1 MSVSVRIPTILRPL
15 TEGAAEVE
23 VDPADSTVSGVL
35 AALDESYP
43 GLRDRILDDQGAP
56 RRFINLYLGDEDIR
70 ACQGLETPTGQ
81 GARLSIIPAVAGG

>member
-15 TEGAAEVE
+15 TGGVAEVE
-23 VDPADSTVSGVL
+23 VDPADSTVAGVL

-43 GLRDRILDDQGAP
+43 GFRERILDDQGAP
-56 RRFINLYLGDEDIR
+56 RRFINLYIGDQDIR
-70 ACQGLETPTGQ
+70 ACEGLETKTGQ

>member
-1 MSVSVRIPTILRPL
+1 MTISVRIPTILRPL
-15 TEGAAEVE
+15 TGGAAEVE
-23 VDPADSTVSGVL
+23 VEPAPSTVSGVL
-35 AALDESYP
+35 AALEESYP

-70 ACQGLETPTGQ
+70 ACQGLETRTEQ